1 MPVVVNLNKARKQK
15 QHVEAQQQ
23 AAVNRLKFGRTKVQK
38 QREALS
44 QSLDQRRLD
53 LLQREPSESS

>member
-1 MPVVVNLNKARKQK
+1 MTLVNLNKARKQK
-15 QHVEAQQQ
+15 QRVEAQQQ

-53 LLQREPSESS
+53 LLQCEPSESS